1 VGVGVEL
8 VGLHRRRGNCR
19 SGVCRGCFG
28 SRRIFVGEARQTR
41 YAHFQ
46 NSRSPLINLINK
58 FGAYNYIPLFPIVD
72 VLDTLSLSSLK

>member
-8 VGLHRRRGNCR
+8 VGLHGRSGNCR
-19 SGVCRGCFG
+19 SGVCIGCFG
-28 SRRIFVGEARQTR
+28 SLRIFMGEARQTR

-58 FGAYNYIPLFPIVD
+58 FGDYNNIPLFPIVD
-72 VLDTLSLSSLK
+72 VLDTLLLSSLK